1 MSQKSDDRLETE
13 AQQLEEKAYKTGRIT
28 ACSRLRIF
36 HARHLLEIYKTG
48 LITRPSLPTHSG
60 PLRLTKIPDDI
71 LGVLLVSRPDTA
83 KKTFL
88 EIPGD
93 VLWPKR
99 KRGRPRN
106 ETLAA
111 LAKSQRCSERQARRL
126 LASSKQRKRVRET
139 PIPDEKWALQQRE
152 KRAQLVQAL
161 KHENDL
167 NRIACT
173 LENLNPDWAGALFE
187 VNIRVRELAEQMVA
201 KAGTATVLLKCSF
214 ALQSIG
220 LRFALNALGCS
231 RSTIYRKFSG
241 RLDSLRTD
249 GEILRAYDL
258 SQVDTQIGS
267 KPRRPS
273 AEETEN
279 AWSVQTTSSPENF
292 RAVSH

>member
-1 MSQKSDDRLETE
+1 MCYGQSGNAGGLGTKRWPRWRSRRDAVNVKHDGCLLRASNGSGLE
-13 AQQLEEKAYKTGRIT
+13 K
-28 ACSRLRIF
+28 
-36 HARHLLEIYKTG
+36 
-48 LITRPSLPTHSG
+48 LP
-60 PLRLTKIPDDI
+60 PP
-71 LGVLLVSRPDTA
+71 
-83 KKTFL
+83 
-88 EIPGD
+88 
-93 VLWPKR
+93 
-99 KRGRPRN
+99 N
-106 ETLAA
+106 
-111 LAKSQRCSERQARRL
+111 
-126 LASSKQRKRVRET
+126 
-139 PIPDEKWALQQRE
+139 EKWALQQRE

>member
-1 MSQKSDDRLETE
+1 
-13 AQQLEEKAYKTGRIT
+13 
-28 ACSRLRIF
+28 
-36 HARHLLEIYKTG
+36 
-48 LITRPSLPTHSG
+48 
-60 PLRLTKIPDDI
+60 
-71 LGVLLVSRPDTA
+71 
-83 KKTFL
+83 
-88 EIPGD
+88 
-93 VLWPKR
+93 VLWPKGE
-99 KRGRPRN
+99 RGRPRN

-139 PIPDEKWALQQRE
+139 PTADEKWALQQRE

-201 KAGTATVLLKCSF
+201 KAGTVLLKCSF

-267 KPRRPS
+267 KPPRPS
-273 AEETEN
+273 ARKPKTPGLYKRLRHRKISERSPTKSHTVN
-279 AWSVQTTSSPENF
+279 SGVCRGLRPIGYSQRKQSFFVPVAPDYLLISSSLP
-292 RAVSH
+292 